1 MNSPTLQRQS
11 AYRINVNHN
20 HLQQLEHNIH
30 SRLTYKRILPLL
42 WIRSWRGKSPKA
54 IARLSNFPSTDL
66 RLRPSLDQRLH
77 GDKRTAINSRRPTHG
92 DQPTAIN
99 SRRLT
104 HDNELTASNLAKTK
118 TKTKKR
124 LTPGHELIKT
134 NSKQQT
140 HANEYRMLISSTTN
154 PRQSLNAIQH
164 LNVGILFVF
173 LYPKKKRKKNLVS
186 VLSDLNSTISWQR
199 GTSWT

>member
-54 IARLSNFPSTDL
+54 IARLSNFPSMDL

-77 GDKRTAINSRRPTHG
+77 GNTRTAMNSQRPTHGDRPTVTSSRRPTH
-92 DQPTAIN
+92 D
-99 SRRLT
+99 
-104 HDNELTASNLAKTK
+104 DELTAPNLAKK
-118 TKTKKR
+118 EKQTKKR
-124 LTPGHELIKT
+124 QIPGHELINN
-134 NSKQQT
+134 NSKPQT
-140 HANEYRMLISSTTN
+140 HAKQYRMPISSTTN
-154 PRQSLNAIQH
+154 PRQCFSTTLM
-164 LNVGILFVF
+164 NVGILFVF
-173 LYPKKKRKKNLVS
+173 FCILKNIVS
-186 VLSDLNSTISWQR
+186 LLSDFNSTES
-199 GTSWT
+199 